1 MDKKLRRR
9 VSAGAA
15 SAVLAVII
23 MAVVFV
29 LIWGMPVS
37 GAPSPGDVQSVTVK
51 YGEEPGGGVEYT
63 DPEKIESACRLLGS
77 MNYEPFTKASED
89 DATAV
94 TITYNMKD
102 GSRKV
107 AAANSQTGWWQ
118 GKTMKLKQ
126 GDVFV
131 NVAEGL
137 FPQD

>member
-1 MDKKLRRR
+1 MTKRIVGFVIALALS
-9 VSAGAA
+9 VLLCAGGY
-15 SAVLAVII
+15 I
-23 MAVVFV
+23 

-37 GAPSPGDVQSVTVK
+37 GAPNPKDVQSVSVK
-51 YGEEPGGGVEYT
+51 YGEEPGGAAEYT
-63 DPEKIESACRLLGS
+63 DPEKIKSACGLLS
-77 MNYEPFTKASED
+77 SLNYDPFADASED
-89 DATAV
+89 GEIAV

-137 FPQD
+137 FPRD

>member
-1 MDKKLRRR
+1 MKKRIIIFVITIALAALL
-9 VSAGAA
+9 SAGGY
-15 SAVLAVII
+15 I
-23 MAVVFV
+23 

-37 GAPSPGDVQSVTVK
+37 GAPNPRDVQSVTVK
-51 YGEEPGGGVEYT
+51 YGEEPGGAVEYT

-77 MNYEPFTKASED
+77 MNYEPFTESSEG
-89 DATAV
+89 DAIAV

-137 FPQD
+137 FPRD

>member
-1 MDKKLRRR
+1 MTKRI
-9 VSAGAA
+9 AGFVIALA
-15 SAVLAVII
+15 LSVLLCAGGYI
-23 MAVVFV
+23 

-37 GAPSPGDVQSVTVK
+37 GAPNPKDVQSVSVK

-63 DPEKIESACRLLGS
+63 DPEKIKSACGLLS
-77 MNYEPFTKASED
+77 SLNYDPFADASED
-89 DATAV
+89 GEIAV

-118 GKTMKLKQ
+118 GKTLKLKQ

>member
-1 MDKKLRRR
+1 
-9 VSAGAA
+9 
-15 SAVLAVII
+15 
-23 MAVVFV
+23 
-29 LIWGMPVS
+29 
-37 GAPSPGDVQSVTVK
+37 
-51 YGEEPGGGVEYT
+51 
-63 DPEKIESACRLLGS
+63 
-77 MNYEPFTKASED
+77 MNYEPFTEASEG
-89 DATAV
+89 DAIAV

-137 FPQD
+137 FPRD